1 MDLNWLSP
9 KAQARPAGHKGMGSY
24 AVAPIA
30 AGETVAAFGGWVV
43 DGAMLATQSADR
55 VSRTMQID
63 EDLYLLPGEE
73 SEHGDFI
80 NHSCDPNCGLLGAT
94 VVVALRDIAV
104 GEELCFDYA
113 MSDGSD
119 YDEFLCLC
127 GSALCRGSV
136 TGRDWR
142 LPDLHARYAGWF
154 SPYLARRIARQA
166 M

>member
-9 KAQARPAGHKGMGSY
+9 KAHARPAEHKGMGSF
-24 AVAPIA
+24 AIEPIA

-43 DGAMLATQSADR
+43 DGATLATQAPDR

-63 EDLYLLPGEE
+63 DDLYLLPGEK

-94 VVVALRDIAV
+94 VVVAMRGIEV
-104 GEELCFDYA
+104 GEELTFDYA

-119 YDEFLCLC
+119 YDEFDCLC
-127 GSALCRGSV
+127 GMSRCRGVV

-142 LPDLHARYAGWF
+142 LPDLHAMYEGWF
-154 SPYLARRIARQA
+154 SPYLARRIAQRR
-166 M
+166 

>member
-9 KAQARPAGHKGMGSY
+9 KAQARAAVDKGMGSF
-24 AVAPIA
+24 AIEPIV

-43 DGAMLATQSADR
+43 EGATLAAQAPER

-63 EDLYLLPGEE
+63 VDLFLLPGEE
-73 SEHGDFI
+73 PEHGDVI

-94 VVVALRDIAV
+94 VVVAMRDIEV
-104 GEELCFDYA
+104 GEELTFDYA

-119 YDEFLCLC
+119 YDEFDCLC
-127 GSALCRGSV
+127 GTRRCRGVV

-142 LPDLHARYAGWF
+142 LPDLQAMYEGWF
-154 SPYLARRIARQA
+154 SPYLARRIANRG
-166 M
+166 

>member
-9 KAQARPAGHKGMGSY
+9 RAHARPAEHKGMGSF
-24 AVAPIA
+24 AIEPIA

-43 DGAMLATQSADR
+43 DGATLATQAPDR

-63 EDLYLLPGEE
+63 DDLYLLPGEK

-94 VVVALRDIAV
+94 VVVAMRGIEV
-104 GEELCFDYA
+104 GEELTFDYA

-119 YDEFLCLC
+119 YDEFDCLC
-127 GSALCRGSV
+127 GTSRCRGVV

-142 LPDLHARYAGWF
+142 LPDLHAMYEGWF
-154 SPYLARRIARQA
+154 SPYLARRIAQRR
-166 M
+166 

>member
-9 KAQARPAGHKGMGSY
+9 KAHARPAEHKGMGSF
-24 AVAPIA
+24 AIEPIA

-43 DGAMLATQSADR
+43 DGATLATQVPDR

-63 EDLYLLPGEE
+63 DDLYLLPGEK

-94 VVVALRDIAV
+94 VVVAMRDIEV
-104 GEELCFDYA
+104 GEELTFDYA

-119 YDEFLCLC
+119 YDEFDCLC
-127 GSALCRGSV
+127 GTSRCRGVV

-142 LPDLHARYAGWF
+142 LPDLHAMYEGWF
-154 SPYLARRIARQA
+154 SPYLARRIAQRR
-166 M
+166 